1 MELTS
6 PSPIAAVRLRPVRL
20 SRERARAYRELAAWW
35 LGSRLLVLAAAA
47 VVQVAGWPRAGWHPS
62 LFRHPFVLLTWLDGR
77 WYGIVA
83 KRGYLLVQGRF
94 SQTAFFPFFPVLE
107 RAGHLLGLPVDVA
120 GVLIAHLGFLAG
132 LLAAYELA
140 RAYLPEADARRSS
153 IYLAIFPFGFVFSM
167 AYPEGV
173 VLPLVALA
181 GVLVLRERWLAAG
194 ICAAAAT
201 LARPEGILL
210 AVPIGACALRRWG
223 RLDQW
228 SRTRAV
234 AAVLA
239 APAAL
244 GSFSAYLWWALGD
257 PLAWTK
263 AEQAWGR
270 SFSATGVYRALVALA
285 EAPAHHNTWLYRD
298 AGFCALYLLLLG
310 VALRARLPRSW
321 VAAGLGMVLLPLA
334 SGSFTSDA
342 RFGLLALPVFWGLAV
357 LGRRPRVHRAVL
369 CAGPA
374 LLAAAMLMIPLRF
387 P

>member
-62 LFRHPFVLLTWLDGR
+62 LFRHPFVLLTWWDGR

-210 AVPIGACALRRWG
+210 AVPIGACARWPPCSRRRPRSARSPPTSGG
-223 RLDQW
+223 RSATRSRGRRRSRPGGARSPRPASTARSSRSPRRRRTTTPGSTATPGSARCTCSCSGSRCGRGCRGAGSPPASGW
-228 SRTRAV
+228 CCCRSRAARSPRTRASACSRCRCSGGSPCSDGV
-234 AAVLA
+234 PACTVRYS
-239 APAAL
+239 APA
-244 GSFSAYLWWALGD
+244 
-257 PLAWTK
+257 
-263 AEQAWGR
+263 
-270 SFSATGVYRALVALA
+270 
-285 EAPAHHNTWLYRD
+285 
-298 AGFCALYLLLLG
+298 
-310 VALRARLPRSW
+310 
-321 VAAGLGMVLLPLA
+321 
-334 SGSFTSDA
+334 
-342 RFGLLALPVFWGLAV
+342 
-357 LGRRPRVHRAVL
+357 RRCSRRR
-369 CAGPA
+369 C
-374 LLAAAMLMIPLRF
+374 
-387 P
+387 

>member
-47 VVQVAGWPRAGWHPS
+47 VVQVAGWPRAGWQPS
-62 LFRHPFVLLTWLDGR
+62 LFRHPFVLLTWWDGR

-223 RLDQW
+223 R
-228 SRTRAV
+228 
-234 AAVLA
+234 
-239 APAAL
+239 
-244 GSFSAYLWWALGD
+244 
-257 PLAWTK
+257 
-263 AEQAWGR
+263 